1 MCKVI
6 AFYRFEVFTVLQ
18 WKWKLMSG
26 VRKRENSSDGNT
38 SPVSHGGPGEQ
49 LQHAAVPAA
58 GAVPGA
64 ASWLEPR
71 LTRLCPGGAEA
82 GSSPPGRRI
91 AGFGRRAGRIR
102 RAERGHLLDARPLAY
117 PGGLESARA
126 GGKATLSRDWTLPG
140 RCSEP
145 HDVQSAW

>member
-1 MCKVI
+1 
-6 AFYRFEVFTVLQ
+6 
-18 WKWKLMSG
+18 MSG